1 MENSLMEK
9 QKRVI
14 FSVGLK
20 LIFIISLIF
29 TLSFAIM
36 IYLAT
41 TLFKEDMT
49 AFIEN
54 NNHKISI
61 ASSHSTEIYIK
72 NIIEKGYIAAENLIA
87 SKKTKIESNGENPL
101 FLSKNDDIIYMA
113 LVEKDDRTGLKNSH
127 TFISTDFFGESG
139 IDSEKA
145 ESFSG
150 TISSQIEFAFNLN
163 INIFNPSPEFG
174 YPLTGLAIPYR
185 VIDDKTAQS
194 VLFML
199 IKTDTLQNIVQMN
212 DITTTY
218 IVSDKGIVLIH
229 PEMPEV
235 LAASDISALSI
246 YEDFHK
252 NPLDNGQKTYEEN
265 GISKIGSY
273 QRINFSGFAL
283 GVITTV
289 NQNRA
294 FEAVI
299 RLQRRNIMTAI
310 IIITAVIMFIYFYA
324 KTITS
329 PVKNLVRATKRVE
342 KGDYSVSLK
351 PLFNDEIG
359 MLANAFN
366 HMSQGLEERERIK
379 DAFGKFVNPEIAE
392 RVTKEQL
399 TLGGEMKNA
408 AVFFSDIRSFT
419 AISEKLHPEKV
430 VEFLNEYMTL
440 MVDCIDK
447 THGVVDKFIGDAIMA
462 LWGTPISRGNDT
474 ENAVNAALMM
484 RLYLKEFNKTR
495 GSDEKPVIS
504 IGCGINTGPL
514 IAGQI
519 GSANRME
526 YTVIGDTVN
535 LASRIEALNKPFK
548 TDILISEASYN
559 MVKDIFIFEP
569 MKKITVKGKTQPQQ
583 IYAVINRKDATEG
596 PRTLTE
602 VRQML
607 GFEDIDINQ
616 VNSEGNEEKFK
627 ILD

>member
-1 MENSLMEK
+1 MEK

>member
-1 MENSLMEK
+1 MEK

-29 TLSFAIM
+29 TLSFTVM

-41 TLFKEDMT
+41 TLFKKDMT

-61 ASSHSTEIYIK
+61 ATSQSTEIYVK
-72 NIIEKGYIAAENLIA
+72 NIIEKGYIAAGNLIA
-87 SKKTKIESNGENPL
+87 SKKTEIETSSENPL
-101 FLSKNDDIIYMA
+101 FLSQNDDIIYMA
-113 LVEKDDRTGLKNSH
+113 LIEKNSEGVLVNKR
-127 TFISTDFFGESG
+127 TFTSTEFFGESG
-139 IDSEKA
+139 IDREKV
-145 ESFSG
+145 ESFSD
-150 TISSQIEFAFNLN
+150 TLSSDIESAFNLN
-163 INIFNPSPEFG
+163 VNMFNPSPEFG

-185 VIDDKTAQS
+185 VIDEKNAQS
-194 VLFML
+194 ILFML
-199 IKTDTLQNIVQMN
+199 IKTGTLQNIVQMN

-218 IVSDKGIVLIH
+218 IVSDKGVVLIH
-229 PEMPEV
+229 PDMPEV
-235 LAASDISALSI
+235 LAAADISSLSI

-252 NPLDNGQKTYEEN
+252 NPLDNGQKRYDEN
-265 GISKIGSY
+265 GVLKIGSY

-289 NQNRA
+289 TQDRA
-294 FEAVI
+294 FDAVI

-310 IIITAVIMFIYFYA
+310 IIITAVIMFIYFYS
-324 KTITS
+324 KTITT
-329 PVKNLVRATKRVE
+329 PVRNLVRATKQVE
-342 KGDYSVSLK
+342 KGNYQISLK

-359 MLANAFN
+359 MLARAFN
-366 HMSQGLEERERIK
+366 NMSQGLEERERIK

-440 MVDCIDK
+440 MVDCIDQ

-462 LWGTPISRGNDT
+462 LWGTPVSRGNDT
-474 ENAVNAALMM
+474 ENAINAALMM

-495 GSDEKPVIS
+495 GSDEKPVIR

-535 LASRIEALNKPFK
+535 LASRIEALNKPFQ

-559 MVKDIFIFEP
+559 LVKDIFIFEP

-583 IYAVINRKDATEG
+583 IYAVINRKDAPDG
-596 PRTLTE
+596 PRNLSE
-602 VRQML
+602 LRHYMGL
-607 GFEDIDINQ
+607 EDIDINL
-616 VNSEGNEEKFK
+616 VDSEGNEEKFK